1 LKKTVGSTAIA
12 LGLSLLLAATGACR
26 EDSPESRIR
35 GALARAEAAAQE
47 KDLATLGELISER
60 YADSAGRNRRD
71 VLGIL
76 RYHFLRHQAI
86 HLLTRVNEIAFPEP
100 SSAHA
105 SLFVAMAGEPI
116 LRKEDIPRLQAD
128 LHRFDIVLREEKA
141 GIWRVMRAE
150 WRRAE
155 ISDFF

>member
-1 LKKTVGSTAIA
+1 MA
-12 LGLSLLLAATGACR
+12 LGLGLLLAAACACHG
-26 EDSPESRIR
+26 DSPESRIR

-47 KDLATLGELISER
+47 KDLATLADLLSQE
-60 YADSAGRNRRD
+60 YADSAGRDRRE

-76 RYHFLRHQAI
+76 RYHFLRYETI
-86 HLLTRVNEIAFPEP
+86 HLLTRVNEIVFPEP

-116 LRKEDIPRLQAD
+116 LRVEDLPRLQAD
-128 LHRFDIVLREEKA
+128 LFRFDLLLREERA
-141 GIWRVMRAE
+141 GTWKVIRAE

-155 ISDFF
+155 TSDFF